1 MYEKYEGMPIV
12 SRDYYTFLI
21 GLNAFIKHHDWLLR
35 IILNLLNEKNEML
48 FTKNRTSTK
57 LKTME
62 FTATSI
68 KTFQYGSQG
77 PSPLGEITFKSDCT
91 EYKHGL
97 SNGPII
103 NIQTYCHQ
111 DASKEKNLVFPTTFI
126 KFFKLLGSSES
137 GRKFWFDE
145 HKRSNFDEAGI
156 DTNYDAEFGDIC
168 SGDNKSDLMRYIY
181 RDMVV
186 PFTKLEKENR
196 QLRKQLESKDRQ
208 HKSEKLKV
216 YYDCVC
222 EFQEELEE
230 KDQQLNTR
238 QEELEEKD
246 QEIEDMKKQLD
257 QKDQELKIKH
267 DKYLSELL
275 KVSTLKFA
283 LEAKD
288 EELQEKDQEIQL
300 LKEQLNIKYHDY
312 LLEIQEEFEEKD
324 QEIEEKEQELKTRGL
339 LLKSCVDDL
348 KICIEKVEYVEK
360 KNQKLEHLNHR
371 LICECERK
379 TSSYFGPEM

>member
-1 MYEKYEGMPIV
+1 
-12 SRDYYTFLI
+12 
-21 GLNAFIKHHDWLLR
+21 
-35 IILNLLNEKNEML
+35 ML
-48 FTKNRTSTK
+48 FLQNRISIK

-62 FTATSI
+62 FTATAI
-68 KTFQYGSQG
+68 KTFQYTSYG
-77 PSPLGEITFKSDCT
+77 PLPVGEISFKSDCT

-97 SNGPII
+97 SNGHVA
-103 NIQTYCHQ
+103 NIQTYCRQ
-111 DASKEKNLVFPTTFI
+111 DASKEKNLVFPTKFI
-126 KFFKLLGSSES
+126 KFFKLLGTSES

-145 HKRSNFDEAGI
+145 HKRTNFDEAGI

-168 SGDNKSDLMRYIY
+168 SGDSKSDLMRYIY

-186 PFTKLEKENR
+186 PFTKLEKENHDLR
-196 QLRKQLESKDRQ
+196 NQLEQMKKQHESKDQQ

-230 KDQQLNTR
+230 KDQQLNTT

-246 QEIEDMKKQLD
+246 QEIEEMKKQLKEKD
-257 QKDQELKIKH
+257 QELKTTQQELKTTQQELKTTQQELKTTQQELKTTQQELKIKH

-288 EELQEKDQEIQL
+288 EEIEEELEEKNQEIQL
-300 LKEQLNIKYHDY
+300 LKEQLKIKYHDY
-312 LLEIQEEFEEKD
+312 LIEVQEEFEEKD
-324 QEIEEKEQELKTRGL
+324 QEIEKKDQELKTRGL
-339 LLKSCVDDL
+339 LLKT
-348 KICIEKVEYVEK
+348 CIEKVEDVEK
-360 KNQKLEHLNHR
+360 KNQELEHLNHR
-371 LICECERK
+371 LIYETSFNERK
-379 TSSYFGPEM
+379 SSSYFGPEM

>member
-1 MYEKYEGMPIV
+1 
-12 SRDYYTFLI
+12 
-21 GLNAFIKHHDWLLR
+21 
-35 IILNLLNEKNEML
+35 ML
-48 FTKNRTSTK
+48 FLQNRISIK

-62 FTATSI
+62 FTATAI
-68 KTFQYGSQG
+68 KTFQYTSYG
-77 PSPLGEITFKSDCT
+77 PLPVGEISFKSDCT

-97 SNGPII
+97 SNGHVA
-103 NIQTYCHQ
+103 NIQTYCRQ
-111 DASKEKNLVFPTTFI
+111 DASKEKNLVFPTKFI
-126 KFFKLLGSSES
+126 KFFKLLGTSES

-145 HKRSNFDEAGI
+145 HKRTNFDEAGI

-168 SGDNKSDLMRYIY
+168 SGDSKSDLMRYIY

-186 PFTKLEKENR
+186 PFTKLEKENHDLR
-196 QLRKQLESKDRQ
+196 NQLEQMKKQHESKDQQ

-230 KDQQLNTR
+230 KDQQLNTT

-246 QEIEDMKKQLD
+246 QEIEEMKKQLKEKD
-257 QKDQELKIKH
+257 QELKTTQQELKIKH

-288 EELQEKDQEIQL
+288 EEIEEELEEKNQEIQL
-300 LKEQLNIKYHDY
+300 LKEQLKIKYHDY
-312 LLEIQEEFEEKD
+312 LIEVQEEFEEKD
-324 QEIEEKEQELKTRGL
+324 QEIEKKDQELKTRGL
-339 LLKSCVDDL
+339 LLKT
-348 KICIEKVEYVEK
+348 CIEKVEDVEK
-360 KNQKLEHLNHR
+360 KNQELEHLNHR
-371 LICECERK
+371 LIYETSFNERK
-379 TSSYFGPEM
+379 SSSYFGPEM